1 MVHRLYDK
9 ALLTFQPHGLS
20 QLSLMFFIPAILH
33 QDFSPVGFFMCRA
46 LYLKCCLSL
55 LTFFLNFLFIFKWR
69 IISLQYCVG
78 FCHTSHESAIG
89 RHMSIPS
96 WTSLLPPTPFHPSR
110 LSQSPGFSSLSQ
122 TANFHWLS
130 ILHMVVYVSM
140 LPSHLLHPHPSSF
153 FLFYL
158 FGCAWC

>member
-1 MVHRLYDK
+1 MIKPY
-9 ALLTFQPHGLS
+9 LLF
-20 QLSLMFFIPAILH
+20 SLMAYHSFSDVFYSSHFTPRFFTCGVFHVQGTLSEMLC
-33 QDFSPVGFFMCRA
+33 F
-46 LYLKCCLSL
+46 SL
-55 LTFFLNFLFIFKWR
+55 LTFFLNFLFLFKWR

-110 LSQSPGFSSLSQ
+110 LSQSPGFSSLSH

-153 FLFYL
+153 FLFCL
-158 FGCAWC
+158 FGCSWC

>member
-20 QLSLMFFIPAILH
+20 QFLWCFLFQPFYTKIFHLWG
-33 QDFSPVGFFMCRA
+33 FSCAGHSIWNA
-46 LYLKCCLSL
+46 LFLPSH
-55 LTFFLNFLFIFKWR
+55 FFLNFLFLFKWR

-110 LSQSPGFSSLSQ
+110 LSQSPGFSSLSH

-153 FLFYL
+153 FLFCL